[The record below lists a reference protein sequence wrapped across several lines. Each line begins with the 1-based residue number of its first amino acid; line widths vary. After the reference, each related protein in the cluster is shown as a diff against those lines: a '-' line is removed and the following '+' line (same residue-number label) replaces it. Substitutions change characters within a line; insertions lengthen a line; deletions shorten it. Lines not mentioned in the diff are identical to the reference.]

1 MAAELIWLFT
11 HILYQRRLCTKRNL
25 RSLTMCLEIQVEIS
39 GERGGREK
47 EREREIQW
55 NSVTAPLGECTGGHS
70 AHAN

>member
-1 MAAELIWLFT
+1 MHKEIFAFT
-11 HILYQRRLCTKRNL
+11 NDVYNDVDR
-25 RSLTMCLEIQVEIS
+25 EVEIS
-39 GERGGREK
+39 GEREGVGKGR